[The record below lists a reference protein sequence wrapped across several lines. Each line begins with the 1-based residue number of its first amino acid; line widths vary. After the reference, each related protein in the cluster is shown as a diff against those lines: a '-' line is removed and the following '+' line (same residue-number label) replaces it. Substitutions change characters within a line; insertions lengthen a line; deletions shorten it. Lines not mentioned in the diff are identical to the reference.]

1 MCGLPVAQRRHR
13 NDKREPSFK
22 APLAFMGGTLV
33 KRQEKARNNV
43 LKSFSVVIIN
53 NFPKYLNATVDVTWC
68 WMLIMTEC
76 G

>member
-1 MCGLPVAQRRHR
+1 M
-13 NDKREPSFK
+13 
-22 APLAFMGGTLV
+22 

-68 WMLIMTEC
+68 WMYLDNDSVDSKSPPC
-76 G
+76 GARWNN

>member
-1 MCGLPVAQRRHR
+1 
-13 NDKREPSFK
+13 
-22 APLAFMGGTLV
+22 MGGTLV

-68 WMLIMTEC
+68 WMYLDND
-76 G
+76 